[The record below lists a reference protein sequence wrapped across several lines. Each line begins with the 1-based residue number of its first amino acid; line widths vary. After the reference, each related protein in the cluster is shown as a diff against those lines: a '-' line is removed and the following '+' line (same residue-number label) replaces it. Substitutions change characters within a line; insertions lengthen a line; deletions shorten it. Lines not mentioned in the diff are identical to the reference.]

1 MSNTDKHSDD
11 GYVSEMDSGD
21 HEDPMVFHERR
32 KREKEMAIDEKIQK
46 ELEKKLLEQTTI
58 KTLEEENNNTKK
70 RRKKG
75 GKIVKKSN
83 FTARKATRK
92 RKTLTFRRK
101 RSTRKSVRKSYR
113 NPATK

>member
-46 ELEKKLLEQTTI
+46 ELEK
-58 KTLEEENNNTKK
+58 N
-70 RRKKG
+70 
-75 GKIVKKSN
+75 
-83 FTARKATRK
+83 
-92 RKTLTFRRK
+92 
-101 RSTRKSVRKSYR
+101 Y
-113 NPATK
+113 

>member
-1 MSNTDKHSDD
+1 MENRINIK
-11 GYVSEMDSGD
+11 MKIL
-21 HEDPMVFHERR
+21 ER
-32 KREKEMAIDEKIQK
+32 I
-46 ELEKKLLEQTTI
+46 
-58 KTLEEENNNTKK
+58 ENK

-83 FTARKATRK
+83 FTARKATKK

-101 RSTRKSVRKSYR
+101 ITTRKSVRKSYR